1 MCMTISDRWNKFSN
15 NGKNESKQKFK
26 TKLVTFLVLTVAL
39 SSIFYFLIITSGTI
53 FAADMLYILA
63 WMWCPGIAA
72 LLTSILH
79 EKNLNGFGWG
89 LGKPSYLLLSYFLPL
104 LYSFIAYFL
113 VWFFGIGGLQRNL
126 NLEFFEFFVISATL
140 GILVSSLSSLGEE
153 IGWRG
158 FLVPQLAKVTTF
170 TKTSIIS
177 GVIWAIWHYP
187 LILFADYN
195 GGTPAWF
202 GLSCFSVM
210 IIGISFPL
218 AWLRLKSGSVWT
230 AVIFHAS
237 HNLFIQQ
244 IFNPLTKDTGA
255 TKYFIGEFGIVLA
268 LISVPFAYIFWKK
281 RIELTKK

>member
-1 MCMTISDRWNKFSN
+1 MDIGLTDRWNRFSN
-15 NGKNESKQKFK
+15 NKELIQKKFEVK
-26 TKLVTFLVLTVAL
+26 IITFLVLTIAL

-53 FAADMLYILA
+53 FAADMLYVLA

-79 EKNLNGFGWG
+79 KKNLSDFGWR
-89 LGKPSYLLLSYFLPL
+89 LGKPRYLLLSYFLPL
-104 LYSFIAYFL
+104 AYSFIAYFII
-113 VWFFGIGGLQRNL
+113 WSFRWGGFQRSL
-126 NLEFFEFFVISATL
+126 DLEFFEFFVISATL
-140 GILVSSLSSLGEE
+140 GIFVSSLSSLGEE

-158 FLVPQLAKVTTF
+158 FLVPELAKVTTF

-195 GGTPAWF
+195 SGTSAWF

-244 IFNPLTKDTGA
+244 VFDPLTNDTGA
-255 TKYFIGEFGIVLA
+255 TKYFIGEFGIILA
-268 LISVPFAYIFWKK
+268 IISVPFAFIFWKK
-281 RIELTKK
+281 RAELAKE

>member
-1 MCMTISDRWNKFSN
+1 
-15 NGKNESKQKFK
+15 
-26 TKLVTFLVLTVAL
+26 
-39 SSIFYFLIITSGTI
+39 
-53 FAADMLYILA
+53 
-63 WMWCPGIAA
+63 MWCPGIAA

-79 EKNLNGFGWG
+79 KKNLSDFGWR
-89 LGKPSYLLLSYFLPL
+89 LGKPRYLLLSYFLPL
-104 LYSFIAYFL
+104 AYSFMAYL
-113 VWFFGIGGLQRNL
+113 IVWSFRWGVFQRGLD
-126 NLEFFEFFVISATL
+126 LEFFEFFVISATL
-140 GILVSSLSSLGEE
+140 GMLVSSLSSLGEE

-158 FLVPQLAKVTTF
+158 FLVPELAKVTTF
-170 TKTSIIS
+170 TKTAIIS

-195 GGTPAWF
+195 SGTPAWF

-244 IFNPLTKDTGA
+244 VFDPLTKDTGV

-268 LISVPFAYIFWKK
+268 IISIPIAVIFWKK
-281 RIELTKK
+281 RNELSKK

>member
-1 MCMTISDRWNKFSN
+1 
-15 NGKNESKQKFK
+15 
-26 TKLVTFLVLTVAL
+26 VLTVLL
-39 SSIFYFLIITSGTI
+39 SSIFYFLIIKSGTI
-53 FAADMLYILA
+53 FAADMLYVLA

-72 LLTSILH
+72 LLTSILYK
-79 EKNLNGFGWG
+79 KNLSDFGWG
-89 LGKPSYLLLSYFLPL
+89 LGNPRYLLLSYFIPL
-104 LYSFIAYFL
+104 TYSFIAYFI
-113 VWFFGIGGLQRNL
+113 VWSFRLGGLQRSL
-126 NLEFFEFFVISATL
+126 DLEFLEFFIISATF

-158 FLVPQLAKVTTF
+158 FLVPELARVTTF
-170 TKTSIIS
+170 SKTSIIS

-195 GGTPAWF
+195 SGTPAYF

-230 AVIFHAS
+230 TVIFHAS

-244 IFNPLTKDTGA
+244 IFDPLTKDTGA
-255 TKYFIGEFGIVLA
+255 TKYYIGEFGILLA
-268 LISVPFAYIFWKK
+268 LISIPFAFIFWKK
-281 RIELTKK
+281 RTELNKE

>member
-1 MCMTISDRWNKFSN
+1 MT
-15 NGKNESKQKFK
+15 
-26 TKLVTFLVLTVAL
+26 LTIAL
-39 SSIFYFLIITSGTI
+39 SSIFYFLIIKSGTI
-53 FAADMLYILA
+53 FVADMVYVLA

-79 EKNLNGFGWG
+79 KKNLNDFGWG
-89 LGKPSYLLLSYFLPL
+89 LGKPSYLVLSYLLPL
-104 LYSFIAYFL
+104 AYSFIAYFI
-113 VWFFGIGGLQRNL
+113 VWSFRLGGFQRNL

-158 FLVPQLAKVTTF
+158 FLVPELANITTF
-170 TKTSIIS
+170 TKTSFIS
-177 GVIWAIWHYP
+177 GVIWSVWHYP

-195 GGTPAWF
+195 AGTSAWF
-202 GLSCFSVM
+202 GLSCFTVM

-244 IFNPLTKDTGA
+244 IFDPLTKDTGV

-268 LISVPFAYIFWKK
+268 LISIPLAFIFWKK
-281 RIELTKK
+281 RSELTK

>member
-1 MCMTISDRWNKFSN
+1 M
-15 NGKNESKQKFK
+15 
-26 TKLVTFLVLTVAL
+26 
-39 SSIFYFLIITSGTI
+39 SSIFYILIIQSGTI
-53 FAADMLYILA
+53 FAADMLYVLA

-79 EKNLNGFGWG
+79 KKNLSDFGWS
-89 LGKPSYLLLSYFLPL
+89 LGKPNYLLLSYFLPL
-104 LYSFIAYFL
+104 AYSFLTYFI
-113 VWFFGIGGLQRNL
+113 VWSFRWGDLQNL
-126 NLEFFEFFVISATL
+126 DLAFFEFFAISATL

-158 FLVPQLAKVTTF
+158 FLVPELAKVTTY
-170 TKTSIIS
+170 TRTSIVS
-177 GVIWAIWHYP
+177 GVIWAVWHYP

-195 GGTPAWF
+195 AGTQAWF
-202 GLSCFSVM
+202 GLSCFTVM

-244 IFNPLTKDTGA
+244 IFDPLTEDTGV

-268 LISVPFAYIFWKK
+268 LISIPFAFIFWKK
-281 RIELTKK
+281 RNELTKI

>member
-1 MCMTISDRWNKFSN
+1 M
-15 NGKNESKQKFK
+15 
-26 TKLVTFLVLTVAL
+26 LTVAL

-89 LGKPSYLLLSYFLPL
+89 FGKPRYLLLSYFLPVS
-104 LYSFIAYFL
+104 YSFLAYFL
-113 VWFFGIGGLQRNL
+113 VWSSGLGGLQRGL
-126 NLEFFEFFVISATL
+126 DLEFFEFFAISATL
-140 GILVSSLSSLGEE
+140 GILLSSLSSIGEE

-158 FLVPQLAKVTTF
+158 FLVPELARVTNF
-170 TKTSIIS
+170 KRTSIIS
-177 GVIWAIWHYP
+177 GVIWAVWHYP

-195 GGTPAWF
+195 SGTPAWF
-202 GLSCFSVM
+202 GLSCFTVM

-244 IFNPLTKDTGA
+244 IFDPLTNDTGA

-268 LISVPFAYIFWKK
+268 LISVPFAYVFWKK
-281 RIELTKK
+281 RHEMTKK